1 MLDAG
6 ICDNVDLREALFME
20 DEPSVLAAADT
31 KPGQQQSLL
40 FCATESQSVSDDDRW
55 PQARDEMDSTSELRV
70 HVCELPHFRPE
81 IPGRPAR
88 LIPHLLQMC
97 LQATENHMVKDHP
110 NPEGFPTLKAGDHK
124 CVAEFTMEPAF
135 V

>member
-40 FCATESQSVSDDDRW
+40 FCATESQSECQMMIGGLKRETRW
-55 PQARDEMDSTSELRV
+55 IQHQSYECMYAN
-70 HVCELPHFRPE
+70 C
-81 IPGRPAR
+81 

>member
-20 DEPSVLAAADT
+20 DEPR
-31 KPGQQQSLL
+31 P
-40 FCATESQSVSDDDRW
+40 ATELAFLRNRESVRVSDDDRW